1 MQHPTKVF
9 DEWAILGKDKGMER
23 SHAASVS
30 EILEYALSR
39 LKTKNN
45 NFTFLDFGCG
55 NGWVADRMSKKDK
68 CSLSVG
74 VDGAKNM
81 ILNAKSRQSQ
91 ALFHLVDLDSFK
103 PDRKFDLIFSME
115 VMYYLDNPSIAIEKI
130 KNMLNPKGR
139 FIMGID
145 HYFENDES
153 HDWQEKV
160 GTRMHMF
167 KEKEWIDLFVKSN
180 YKNVFSWR
188 ANSNDWAGTLSI
200 TGTN

>member
-55 NGWVADRMSKKDK
+55 NGWVADRMSKNDK
-68 CSLSVG
+68 CTLSVG

-103 PDRKFDLIFSME
+103 PDRKFDLVFSME
-115 VMYYLDNPSIAIEKI
+115 VMYYLENPSIAIEKI

-167 KEKEWIDLFVKSN
+167 KEKEWIDFFAKSN

>member
-9 DEWAILGKDKGMER
+9 DEWAILGKDKGMEV

-30 EILEYALSR
+30 EILDYAMGRLSTR
-39 LKTKNN
+39 KN

-55 NGWVADRMSKKDK
+55 NGWVADLVSKVDK

-74 VDGAKNM
+74 VDGAENM
-81 ILNAKSRQSQ
+81 ILNAKKRQSD
-91 ALFHLVDLDSFK
+91 AMFYLEDLNGFK
-103 PDRKFDLIFSME
+103 SERKFDLIFSME
-115 VMYYLDNPSIAIEKI
+115 VLYYLENPSKVIGSI
-130 KNMLNPKGR
+130 KNMLNPNGR

-145 HYFENDES
+145 HYFENNEC

-160 GTRMHMF
+160 GTRMHLL
-167 KEKEWIDLFVKSN
+167 KEEEWLDFFTKSN
-180 YKNVFSWR
+180 YKNIFSWK

-200 TGTN
+200 TGTV